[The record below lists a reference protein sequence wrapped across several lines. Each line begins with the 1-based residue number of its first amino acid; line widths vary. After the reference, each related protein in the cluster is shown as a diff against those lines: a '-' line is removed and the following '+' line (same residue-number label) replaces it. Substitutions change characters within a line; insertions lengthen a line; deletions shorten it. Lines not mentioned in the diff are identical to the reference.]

1 MQTAKQPR
9 PRLSKLT
16 AAARESGLPYTT
28 LRDLHFR
35 GELPVV
41 KVGRAWYVD
50 ARDLDRF
57 IESNKVVGQ

>member
-1 MQTAKQPR
+1 MKNTDVK

-16 AAARESGLPYTT
+16 TAARESGLPYTT

-50 ARDLDRF
+50 RRDLDRA
-57 IESNKVVGQ
+57 IDAMKVTAA